1 MTLTGKC
8 EIIKTDIFRLR
19 ESTGYKKVI
28 NERQEEMGEDNNN
41 FGGYQP
47 TEDNGQAGQQNPY
60 AGAPQYGQNDQNYG
74 QPGGQYG
81 QNYGQPGGQYD
92 QNYGQPGGQYDQ
104 NYGQPNGQY
113 DQNYGQYGQPN
124 GQYGQPGDPY
134 GQNYANQNLN
144 MGGGPAYPQNNMPQ
158 ESKGV
163 SIASMVLGIFSL
175 TFGCCITY
183 VGIATAIAGL
193 ITGIISL
200 KDKKPGRGMA
210 IAGIIMSAIALV
222 FLVFCIILVLTSDTY
237 QDMVD
242 EMLRQIQSG
251 SY

>member
-1 MTLTGKC
+1 M
-8 EIIKTDIFRLR
+8 
-19 ESTGYKKVI
+19 GYKKVI
-28 NERQEEMGEDNNN
+28 NERQEEMGEDNNS

-47 TEDNGQAGQQNPY
+47 TEDNRQAGQQNPY
-60 AGAPQYGQNDQNYG
+60 AGAPQYGQNDQNYS
-74 QPGGQYG
+74 QSDGQYG
-81 QNYGQPGGQYD
+81 QNYGQPGGQY
-92 QNYGQPGGQYDQ
+92 GQG
-104 NYGQPNGQY
+104 
-113 DQNYGQYGQPN
+113 YGQYGQ
-124 GQYGQPGDPY
+124 GYGQPGDPY
-134 GQNYANQNLN
+134 GQNYANQDMN
-144 MGGGPAYPQNNMPQ
+144 MGGGPAYPQNNMQPQ

-200 KDKKPGRGMA
+200 KDKKPGKGMA

-242 EMLRQIQSG
+242 EILRQIQSG

>member
-1 MTLTGKC
+1 M
-8 EIIKTDIFRLR
+8 
-19 ESTGYKKVI
+19 ESMGYKKVI
-28 NERQEEMGEDNNN
+28 HERQEEMGEDNNS

-158 ESKGV
+158 ESKGI

-200 KDKKPGRGMA
+200 KDKKPGKGMA

-242 EMLRQIQSG
+242 EILRQIQSG

>member
-92 QNYGQPGGQYDQ
+92 QNYGQPGGQYGQ
-104 NYGQPNGQY
+104 NYGQPGGQY
-113 DQNYGQYGQPN
+113 GQGYGQYGQ
-124 GQYGQPGDPY
+124 GYGQPGDPY
-134 GQNYANQNLN
+134 GQNYANQDMN
-144 MGGGPAYPQNNMPQ
+144 MGGGPAYPQNNMQPQ

-200 KDKKPGRGMA
+200 KDKKPGKGMA

-242 EMLRQIQSG
+242 EILRQIQSG

>member
-1 MTLTGKC
+1 M
-8 EIIKTDIFRLR
+8 
-19 ESTGYKKVI
+19 GYKKVI
-28 NERQEEMGEDNNN
+28 KERQEEMGEDNNS
-41 FGGYQP
+41 FGGYQQ
-47 TEDNGQAGQQNPY
+47 TEDNGQVGQQNPY
-60 AGAPQYGQNDQNYG
+60 EGAPQYGQNDQNYG

-92 QNYGQPGGQYDQ
+92 QNYGQP
-104 NYGQPNGQY
+104 NGQY

-124 GQYGQPGDPY
+124 GQYGQGYGQPGDPY

-200 KDKKPGRGMA
+200 KDKKPGKGMA

-242 EMLRQIQSG
+242 EILRQIQSG

>member
-1 MTLTGKC
+1 
-8 EIIKTDIFRLR
+8 
-19 ESTGYKKVI
+19 
-28 NERQEEMGEDNNN
+28 MGEDNNS

-47 TEDNGQAGQQNPY
+47 TEDNGQVGQQNPY
-60 AGAPQYGQNDQNYG
+60 EGAPQYGQNDQNYG

-92 QNYGQPGGQYDQ
+92 QNYGQ
-104 NYGQPNGQY
+104 YGQPNGQY
-113 DQNYGQYGQPN
+113 GQG
-124 GQYGQPGDPY
+124 YGQPGDPY

-200 KDKKPGRGMA
+200 KDKKPGKGMA

-242 EMLRQIQSG
+242 EILRQIQSG

>member
-1 MTLTGKC
+1 M
-8 EIIKTDIFRLR
+8 
-19 ESTGYKKVI
+19 GYKKVI
-28 NERQEEMGEDNNN
+28 NERQEEMGEDNNS

-47 TEDNGQAGQQNPY
+47 TEDNRQAGQQNPY

-74 QPGGQYG
+74 QSDGQYG

-92 QNYGQPGGQYDQ
+92 QNYGQPGGYYDQ

-200 KDKKPGRGMA
+200 KDKKPGKGMA

-242 EMLRQIQSG
+242 EILRQIQSG

>member
-1 MTLTGKC
+1 M
-8 EIIKTDIFRLR
+8 
-19 ESTGYKKVI
+19 GYKKVI
-28 NERQEEMGEDNNN
+28 NERQEEMGEDNNS

-47 TEDNGQAGQQNPY
+47 TEDNRQAGQQNPY

-74 QPGGQYG
+74 QSDGQYG
-81 QNYGQPGGQYD
+81 QNYGQPGGQY
-92 QNYGQPGGQYDQ
+92 G
-104 NYGQPNGQY
+104 
-113 DQNYGQYGQPN
+113 QNYGQYGQ
-124 GQYGQPGDPY
+124 GYGQPGDPY
-134 GQNYANQNLN
+134 GQNYANQDMN
-144 MGGGPAYPQNNMPQ
+144 MGGGPAYPQNNMQPQ

-200 KDKKPGRGMA
+200 KDKKPGKGMA

-242 EMLRQIQSG
+242 EILRQIQSG

>member
-1 MTLTGKC
+1 M
-8 EIIKTDIFRLR
+8 
-19 ESTGYKKVI
+19 GYKKVI
-28 NERQEEMGEDNNN
+28 KERQEEMGEDNNS

-47 TEDNGQAGQQNPY
+47 TEDNGQVGQQNPY
-60 AGAPQYGQNDQNYG
+60 EGAPQYGQNDQNYG

-92 QNYGQPGGQYDQ
+92 QNYGQP
-104 NYGQPNGQY
+104 N
-113 DQNYGQYGQPN
+113 GQYGQ
-124 GQYGQPGDPY
+124 GYGQPGDPY

-200 KDKKPGRGMA
+200 KDKKPGKGMA

-242 EMLRQIQSG
+242 EILRQIQSG

>member
-8 EIIKTDIFRLR
+8 EIIKIDIFRLR

-158 ESKGV
+158 ESKGI

-200 KDKKPGRGMA
+200 KDKKPGKGMA

-242 EMLRQIQSG
+242 EILRQIQSG

>member
-1 MTLTGKC
+1 M
-8 EIIKTDIFRLR
+8 
-19 ESTGYKKVI
+19 GYKKVI
-28 NERQEEMGEDNNN
+28 NERQEEMGEDNNS

-47 TEDNGQAGQQNPY
+47 TEDNRQAGQQNPY

-74 QPGGQYG
+74 QSDGQYGQNYGQLGGQYDQNYGQPGGQYG
-81 QNYGQPGGQYD
+81 QNYGQPGGQYG
-92 QNYGQPGGQYDQ
+92 QGYGQG
-104 NYGQPNGQY
+104 
-113 DQNYGQYGQPN
+113 
-124 GQYGQPGDPY
+124 YGQPGDPY
-134 GQNYANQNLN
+134 GQNYANQDMN
-144 MGGGPAYPQNNMPQ
+144 MGGGPAYPQNNMQPQ

-200 KDKKPGRGMA
+200 KDKKPGKGMA

-242 EMLRQIQSG
+242 EILRQIQSG

>member
-8 EIIKTDIFRLR
+8 EIIKIDIFRLR

-28 NERQEEMGEDNNN
+28 NERQEEMGEDNNS

-158 ESKGV
+158 ESKGI

-200 KDKKPGRGMA
+200 KDKKPGKGMA

-242 EMLRQIQSG
+242 EILRQIQSG

>member
-1 MTLTGKC
+1 M
-8 EIIKTDIFRLR
+8 
-19 ESTGYKKVI
+19 GYKKVI
-28 NERQEEMGEDNNN
+28 NERQEEMGEDNNS

-47 TEDNGQAGQQNPY
+47 TEDNGQVGQQNPY
-60 AGAPQYGQNDQNYG
+60 EGAPQYGQNDQNYG

-81 QNYGQPGGQYD
+81 QNYGQ
-92 QNYGQPGGQYDQ
+92 YGQG
-104 NYGQPNGQY
+104 
-113 DQNYGQYGQPN
+113 
-124 GQYGQPGDPY
+124 YGQPGDPY
-134 GQNYANQNLN
+134 GQNYANQDMN
-144 MGGGPAYPQNNMPQ
+144 MGGGPAYPQNNMQPQ

-183 VGIATAIAGL
+183 VGIASAIAGI

-200 KDKKPGRGMA
+200 KNKKPGKGMA

-242 EMLRQIQSG
+242 EILRQIQSG

>member
-28 NERQEEMGEDNNN
+28 HERQEEMGEDNNS

-81 QNYGQPGGQYD
+81 QPGGQYD

-113 DQNYGQYGQPN
+113 DQNFGQYGQPN
-124 GQYGQPGDPY
+124 GQYGQGYGQPGDPY

>member
-1 MTLTGKC
+1 M
-8 EIIKTDIFRLR
+8 
-19 ESTGYKKVI
+19 GYKKVI
-28 NERQEEMGEDNNN
+28 NERQEEMGEDNNS

-74 QPGGQYG
+74 QSDGQYG
-81 QNYGQPGGQYD
+81 QNYGQPGGQY
-92 QNYGQPGGQYDQ
+92 GQG
-104 NYGQPNGQY
+104 
-113 DQNYGQYGQPN
+113 YGQYGQ
-124 GQYGQPGDPY
+124 GYGQPGDPY
-134 GQNYANQNLN
+134 GQNYANQDMN
-144 MGGGPAYPQNNMPQ
+144 MGGGPAYPQNNMQPQ

-183 VGIATAIAGL
+183 VGIATAIAGI

-200 KDKKPGRGMA
+200 KDKKPGKGMA
-210 IAGIIMSAIALV
+210 IAGIIMSSIALV

-242 EMLRQIQSG
+242 EILRQIQSE

>member
-1 MTLTGKC
+1 M
-8 EIIKTDIFRLR
+8 
-19 ESTGYKKVI
+19 GYKKVI
-28 NERQEEMGEDNNN
+28 NERQEEMGEDNNSI
-41 FGGYQP
+41 GGYQP
-47 TEDNGQAGQQNPY
+47 TEDNGQVGQQNPY
-60 AGAPQYGQNDQNYG
+60 EGAPQYGQNDQNYG
-74 QPGGQYG
+74 QSDGQYGQNDQNYGQSDGQYG

-92 QNYGQPGGQYDQ
+92 QNYGQPGGQYGQ
-104 NYGQPNGQY
+104 NYGQPGGQY
-113 DQNYGQYGQPN
+113 GQGYGQYGQ
-124 GQYGQPGDPY
+124 GYGQPGDPY
-134 GQNYANQNLN
+134 GQNYANQDMN
-144 MGGGPAYPQNNMPQ
+144 MGGGPAYPQNNMQPQ

-200 KDKKPGRGMA
+200 EDKKPGKGMA

-242 EMLRQIQSG
+242 EILRQIQSG

>member
-1 MTLTGKC
+1 M
-8 EIIKTDIFRLR
+8 
-19 ESTGYKKVI
+19 GYKKVI
-28 NERQEEMGEDNNN
+28 NERQEEMGEDNNS

-47 TEDNGQAGQQNPY
+47 TEDNRQAGQQNPY

-74 QPGGQYG
+74 QSDGQYG
-81 QNYGQPGGQYD
+81 QNYGQQGGQYD
-92 QNYGQPGGQYDQ
+92 QNYGQPGGQYGQ
-104 NYGQPNGQY
+104 NYGQPGQ
-113 DQNYGQYGQPN
+113 G
-124 GQYGQPGDPY
+124 YGQPGDPY
-134 GQNYANQNLN
+134 GQNYANQDMN
-144 MGGGPAYPQNNMPQ
+144 MGGGPAYPQNNMQPQ

-200 KDKKPGRGMA
+200 KDKKPGKGMA

-242 EMLRQIQSG
+242 EILRQIQSG

>member
-158 ESKGV
+158 ESKGI

-242 EMLRQIQSG
+242 EILRQIQSG

>member
-200 KDKKPGRGMA
+200 KDKKPGKGMA

-242 EMLRQIQSG
+242 EILRQIQSE

>member
-1 MTLTGKC
+1 M
-8 EIIKTDIFRLR
+8 
-19 ESTGYKKVI
+19 GYKKVI
-28 NERQEEMGEDNNN
+28 NERQEEMGEDNNS

-47 TEDNGQAGQQNPY
+47 TEDNRQAGQQNPY

-81 QNYGQPGGQYD
+81 QNYGQPGGQY
-92 QNYGQPGGQYDQ
+92 GQG
-104 NYGQPNGQY
+104 
-113 DQNYGQYGQPN
+113 YGQYGQ
-124 GQYGQPGDPY
+124 GYGQPGDPY
-134 GQNYANQNLN
+134 GQNYANQDMN
-144 MGGGPAYPQNNMPQ
+144 MGGGPAYPQNNMQPQ

-200 KDKKPGRGMA
+200 KDKKPGKGMA

-242 EMLRQIQSG
+242 EILRQIQSG

>member
-1 MTLTGKC
+1 M
-8 EIIKTDIFRLR
+8 
-19 ESTGYKKVI
+19 GYKKVI
-28 NERQEEMGEDNNN
+28 KERQEEMGEDNNS

-47 TEDNGQAGQQNPY
+47 TEDNGQVGQQNPY
-60 AGAPQYGQNDQNYG
+60 EGAPQYGQNDQNYG
-74 QPGGQYG
+74 Q
-81 QNYGQPGGQYD
+81 
-92 QNYGQPGGQYDQ
+92 
-104 NYGQPNGQY
+104 YGQPNGQY
-113 DQNYGQYGQPN
+113 GQG
-124 GQYGQPGDPY
+124 YGQPGDPY

-200 KDKKPGRGMA
+200 KDKKPGKGMA

-242 EMLRQIQSG
+242 EILRQIQSG

>member
-1 MTLTGKC
+1 M
-8 EIIKTDIFRLR
+8 
-19 ESTGYKKVI
+19 GYKKVI
-28 NERQEEMGEDNNN
+28 NERQEEMGEDNNS

-47 TEDNGQAGQQNPY
+47 TEDNRQAGQQNPY

-74 QPGGQYG
+74 QSDGQYGQNYGQQGGQYDQNYGQPGGQYG
-81 QNYGQPGGQYD
+81 QNYGQPGGQY
-92 QNYGQPGGQYDQ
+92 GQG
-104 NYGQPNGQY
+104 
-113 DQNYGQYGQPN
+113 YGQYGQ
-124 GQYGQPGDPY
+124 GYGQPGDPY
-134 GQNYANQNLN
+134 GQNYANQDMN
-144 MGGGPAYPQNNMPQ
+144 MGGGPAYPQNNMQPQ

-200 KDKKPGRGMA
+200 KDKKPGKGMA
-210 IAGIIMSAIALV
+210 IAGIIALV

-242 EMLRQIQSG
+242 EILRQIQSG

>member
-158 ESKGV
+158 ESKGI

-183 VGIATAIAGL
+183 VVIATAIAGL

-200 KDKKPGRGMA
+200 KDKKPGKGMA

-242 EMLRQIQSG
+242 EILRQIQSG

>member
-1 MTLTGKC
+1 M
-8 EIIKTDIFRLR
+8 
-19 ESTGYKKVI
+19 GYKKVI
-28 NERQEEMGEDNNN
+28 NERQEEMGEDNNS

-47 TEDNGQAGQQNPY
+47 TEDNRQAGQQNPY

-74 QPGGQYG
+74 QSDGQNGQNYGQPGGQYG
-81 QNYGQPGGQYD
+81 QNYGQPGGQY
-92 QNYGQPGGQYDQ
+92 GQG
-104 NYGQPNGQY
+104 
-113 DQNYGQYGQPN
+113 YGQYGQ
-124 GQYGQPGDPY
+124 GYGQPGDPY
-134 GQNYANQNLN
+134 GQNYANQDMN
-144 MGGGPAYPQNNMPQ
+144 MGGGPAYPQNNMQPQ

-200 KDKKPGRGMA
+200 KDKKPGKGMA

-242 EMLRQIQSG
+242 EILRQIQSG

>member
-158 ESKGV
+158 ESKGI

-200 KDKKPGRGMA
+200 KDKKPGKGMA

>member
-1 MTLTGKC
+1 M
-8 EIIKTDIFRLR
+8 
-19 ESTGYKKVI
+19 GYKKVI
-28 NERQEEMGEDNNN
+28 NERQEEMGEDNNS

-47 TEDNGQAGQQNPY
+47 TEDNRQAGQQNPY
-60 AGAPQYGQNDQNYG
+60 AGAPQYGQNYG

-81 QNYGQPGGQYD
+81 QG
-92 QNYGQPGGQYDQ
+92 
-104 NYGQPNGQY
+104 
-113 DQNYGQYGQPN
+113 YGQYGQ
-124 GQYGQPGDPY
+124 GYGQPGDPY
-134 GQNYANQNLN
+134 GQNYANQDMN
-144 MGGGPAYPQNNMPQ
+144 MGGGPAYPQNNMQPQ

-200 KDKKPGRGMA
+200 KDKKPGKGMA

-242 EMLRQIQSG
+242 EILRQIQSG

>member
-1 MTLTGKC
+1 MC

-74 QPGGQYG
+74 QSDGQYG
-81 QNYGQPGGQYD
+81 QNYGQPGGQYG
-92 QNYGQPGGQYDQ
+92 QNYGQPT
-104 NYGQPNGQY
+104 GQY

-124 GQYGQPGDPY
+124 GQYGQDYGQPGDLY

-200 KDKKPGRGMA
+200 KDKKPGKGMA

-242 EMLRQIQSG
+242 EILRQIQSE

>member
-1 MTLTGKC
+1 
-8 EIIKTDIFRLR
+8 
-19 ESTGYKKVI
+19 
-28 NERQEEMGEDNNN
+28 MGEDNNS

-47 TEDNGQAGQQNPY
+47 TEDNGQVGQQNPY
-60 AGAPQYGQNDQNYG
+60 EGAPQYGQNDQNYG

-81 QNYGQPGGQYD
+81 QNYGQP
-92 QNYGQPGGQYDQ
+92 
-104 NYGQPNGQY
+104 NGQY

-124 GQYGQPGDPY
+124 GQYGQGYGQPGDPY

-200 KDKKPGRGMA
+200 KDKKPGKGMA

-242 EMLRQIQSG
+242 EILRQIQSG

>member
-1 MTLTGKC
+1 M
-8 EIIKTDIFRLR
+8 
-19 ESTGYKKVI
+19 GYKKVI
-28 NERQEEMGEDNNN
+28 TERQEEMGEDNNS

-47 TEDNGQAGQQNPY
+47 TEDNRQAGQQNPY

-74 QPGGQYG
+74 QSDGQYG
-81 QNYGQPGGQYD
+81 QNYGQPGGQY
-92 QNYGQPGGQYDQ
+92 GQG
-104 NYGQPNGQY
+104 
-113 DQNYGQYGQPN
+113 YGQYGQ
-124 GQYGQPGDPY
+124 GYGQPGDPY
-134 GQNYANQNLN
+134 GQNYANQDMN
-144 MGGGPAYPQNNMPQ
+144 MGGGPAYPQNNMQPQ

-200 KDKKPGRGMA
+200 KDKKPGKGMA

-242 EMLRQIQSG
+242 EILRQIQSG

>member
-1 MTLTGKC
+1 M
-8 EIIKTDIFRLR
+8 
-19 ESTGYKKVI
+19 GYKKVI
-28 NERQEEMGEDNNN
+28 HERQEEMGEDNNS

-200 KDKKPGRGMA
+200 KDKKPGKGMA

-242 EMLRQIQSG
+242 EILRQIQSG

>member
-1 MTLTGKC
+1 M
-8 EIIKTDIFRLR
+8 
-19 ESTGYKKVI
+19 GYKKVI
-28 NERQEEMGEDNNN
+28 NERQEEMGEDNNS

-47 TEDNGQAGQQNPY
+47 TEDNRQAGQQNPY

-74 QPGGQYG
+74 QSDGQYGQNDQNYSQSDGQYG
-81 QNYGQPGGQYD
+81 QNYGQPGGQY
-92 QNYGQPGGQYDQ
+92 GQG
-104 NYGQPNGQY
+104 
-113 DQNYGQYGQPN
+113 YGQYGQ
-124 GQYGQPGDPY
+124 GYGQPGDPY
-134 GQNYANQNLN
+134 GQNYANQDMN
-144 MGGGPAYPQNNMPQ
+144 MGGGPAYPQNNMQPQ

-200 KDKKPGRGMA
+200 KDKKPGKGMA

-242 EMLRQIQSG
+242 EILRQIQSG

>member
-1 MTLTGKC
+1 M
-8 EIIKTDIFRLR
+8 
-19 ESTGYKKVI
+19 GYKKVI
-28 NERQEEMGEDNNN
+28 HERQEEMGEDNNS

-74 QPGGQYG
+74 QPGGQY
-81 QNYGQPGGQYD
+81 
-92 QNYGQPGGQYDQ
+92 
-104 NYGQPNGQY
+104 

-124 GQYGQPGDPY
+124 GQYGQGYGQPGDPY

-200 KDKKPGRGMA
+200 KDKKPGKGMA

-242 EMLRQIQSG
+242 EILRQIQSG

>member
-1 MTLTGKC
+1 M
-8 EIIKTDIFRLR
+8 
-19 ESTGYKKVI
+19 GYKKVI
-28 NERQEEMGEDNNN
+28 NERQEEMGEDNNS

-47 TEDNGQAGQQNPY
+47 TEDNRQAGQQNPY

-200 KDKKPGRGMA
+200 KDKKPGKGMA

-242 EMLRQIQSG
+242 EILRQIQSG

>member
-1 MTLTGKC
+1 M
-8 EIIKTDIFRLR
+8 
-19 ESTGYKKVI
+19 GYKKVI
-28 NERQEEMGEDNNN
+28 YERQEEMGEDNNS

-158 ESKGV
+158 ESKGI

-200 KDKKPGRGMA
+200 KDKKPGKGMA

-242 EMLRQIQSG
+242 EILRQIQSG

>member
-1 MTLTGKC
+1 M
-8 EIIKTDIFRLR
+8 
-19 ESTGYKKVI
+19 GYKKVI
-28 NERQEEMGEDNNN
+28 KERQEEMGEDNNS

-47 TEDNGQAGQQNPY
+47 TEDNGQVGQQNPY
-60 AGAPQYGQNDQNYG
+60 EGAPQYG
-74 QPGGQYG
+74 
-81 QNYGQPGGQYD
+81 

-113 DQNYGQYGQPN
+113 DQNY

-200 KDKKPGRGMA
+200 KDKKPGKGMA

-242 EMLRQIQSG
+242 EILRQIQSG